1 VKSHSVSISSL
12 APAQQQTSIPVA
24 ADDYEAVVKEG
35 GKKSKDKKSKGK
47 PGASRDGKSTAQES
61 GKSAIQLAREKFAA
75 KKAEKMA
82 GLGGKPSFKNVKG
95 RGTGANAI

>member
-1 VKSHSVSISSL
+1 MKSHSVSTSL
-12 APAQQQTSIPVA
+12 APPQQPNPLPVT
-24 ADDYEAVVKEG
+24 ADDDEAVVKEG
-35 GKKSKDKKSKGK
+35 GKKSKDKKSKAK
-47 PGASRDGKSTAQES
+47 PGASKDAKSTAQES

-82 GLGGKPSFKNVKG
+82 GLGGKSTFKNVKG